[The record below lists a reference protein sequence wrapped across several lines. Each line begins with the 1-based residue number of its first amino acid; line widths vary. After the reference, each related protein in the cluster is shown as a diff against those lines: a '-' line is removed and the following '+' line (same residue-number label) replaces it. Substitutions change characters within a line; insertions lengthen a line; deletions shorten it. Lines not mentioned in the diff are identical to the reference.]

1 MKSLVLW
8 LLTGTALV
16 SMLISETELDAT
28 EIVADPGSPDPN
40 IYADNNPI
48 GCAVSVADLD
58 SIDSMTQP
66 VTTSLASNHSS

>member
-40 IYADNNPI
+40 IYADNNP
-48 GCAVSVADLD
+48 
-58 SIDSMTQP
+58 MTQP